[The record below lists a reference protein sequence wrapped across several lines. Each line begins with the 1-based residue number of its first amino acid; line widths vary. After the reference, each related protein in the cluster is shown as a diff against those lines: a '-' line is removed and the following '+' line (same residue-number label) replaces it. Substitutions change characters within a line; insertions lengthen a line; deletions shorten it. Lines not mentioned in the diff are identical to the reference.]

1 MIFHR
6 KNDVTISLCP
16 VARNLLEIKC
26 IFDVRSFEM
35 LPSSVEFSFKSFVE
49 SEKPPICHHG
59 ATMCQKKIEYRR
71 AHQQVIL
78 EVQGKFQPFRHY
90 VLGCGPDTEIEKT
103 KALRSIQAT
112 MH

>member
-103 KALRSIQAT
+103 KALRSIQAI